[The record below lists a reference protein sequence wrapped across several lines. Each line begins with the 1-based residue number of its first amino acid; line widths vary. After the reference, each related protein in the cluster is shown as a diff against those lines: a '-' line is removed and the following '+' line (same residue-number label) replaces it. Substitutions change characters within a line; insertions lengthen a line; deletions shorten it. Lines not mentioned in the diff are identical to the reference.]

1 MATLFLELLRGEE
14 EEEEEESGCE
24 CGSPAEWG
32 AGSSREDVTGPV
44 LPTSGRH

>member
-1 MATLFLELLRGEE
+1 MATLSLELLRG

-24 CGSPAEWG
+24 CGSLADWG
-32 AGSSREDVTGPV
+32 AGSRREDMTGPV